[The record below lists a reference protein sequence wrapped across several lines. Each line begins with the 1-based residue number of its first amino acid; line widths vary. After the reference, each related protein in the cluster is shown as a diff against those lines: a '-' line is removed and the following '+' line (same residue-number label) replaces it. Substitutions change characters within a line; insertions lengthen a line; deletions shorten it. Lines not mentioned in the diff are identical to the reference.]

1 MRVSVTGTLSL
12 TFFMLAV
19 ASGQAQ
25 VPPLPPA
32 ILPAASQAAPP
43 LPPPAPGFVSS
54 YEVVRTLR
62 SAGFDPLAPPLREGT
77 IYVAR
82 ATDYRGI
89 LMRVVLDARTGAI
102 RDANRIEPGPGDYA
116 GPYGGVYGARAY
128 GPYGPGPYDPD
139 PDDEGD
145 AGPYG
150 PGPYGHAVPLP
161 YGLPRDA
168 DAPPPPPILP
178 HPAVGASVTPLP
190 RPRPPELASRK
201 ATDDAKP
208 AAATATKPSDAKP
221 SDPKPSDPKPS
232 DAKPSATIDLKPDTK
247 PDPKPSLT
255 TAAPAVVPAAQAAM
269 PPATAPAKPAK
280 APSTLTINN

>member
-1 MRVSVTGTLSL
+1 MRVGVTGTLGL
-12 TFFMLAV
+12 TFFILAA

-25 VPPLPPA
+25 VLPLPPQN
-32 ILPAASQAAPP
+32 PSQAAPGLQAP
-43 LPPPAPGFVSS
+43 PPPPAPGFVST
-54 YEVVRTLR
+54 YEIVRTLR

-102 RDANRIEPGPGDYA
+102 RDANRIVPGPGNYG
-116 GPYGGVYGARAY
+116 GPYGGVYGEQAY
-128 GPYGPGPYDPD
+128 GPYGSGPYGPD
-139 PDDEGD
+139 PDDEDD

-150 PGPYGHAVPLP
+150 PGPYGRPGIARLP

-168 DAPPPPPILP
+168 DAPPAPVVQ
-178 HPAVGASVTPLP
+178 HPAASVTPLP

-201 ATDDAKP
+201 TADDAKP
-208 AAATATKPSDAKP
+208 VSATTDTKPSAAI
-221 SDPKPSDPKPS
+221 DPKPDSK
-232 DAKPSATIDLKPDTK
+232 AAI
-247 PDPKPSLT
+247 T
-255 TAAPAVVPAAQAAM
+255 TAAPVALPSAAAQAA
-269 PPATAPAKPAK
+269 PPPTVPAKPGK